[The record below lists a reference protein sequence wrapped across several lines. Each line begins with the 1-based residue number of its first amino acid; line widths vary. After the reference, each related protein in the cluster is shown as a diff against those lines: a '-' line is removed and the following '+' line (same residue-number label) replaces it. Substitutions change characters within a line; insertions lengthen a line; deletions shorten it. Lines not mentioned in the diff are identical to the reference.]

1 MWVMGKGSKE
11 RRLPIGRNAVAWIEH
26 WLDLRDLF
34 GSEDDALFLS
44 KLGKRISAR
53 NVQKRFAEWGIKQGL
68 NNHVHPHKLRHSFAT
83 HMLESSGDLRGV
95 QELLGHANLSTTQIY
110 THLDFQHLASVY
122 DATHPRAKRGNNAF
136 YRPLGRI
143 SALTFDPDDT
153 LYDNRPVILRTERE
167 ALTFVQNYHPALRS
181 FQNEDLQRLRRAV
194 REAEPEIYHDVTRWR
209 FRSIEQ
215 AMLDAG
221 LSAEEASAGAHA
233 AMINFAKWRSRI
245 DVPQQTHDTL
255 KQLAKKWPLVAITNG
270 NAQPELFGLGII
282 LSLCCALARTGAQ
295 NRSAICTSG
304 GGKLN
309 VPIGEILHVGDDL
322 TTDVGGAIRSG
333 MQACWIRPENGDLMQ
348 TGQPFTAA
356 SGNFPVGISDLAD
369 IISKSVYIPS
379 FWRRALRFSA
389 QPILRGGANGR
400 FLPARQP

>member
-1 MWVMGKGSKE
+1 M
-11 RRLPIGRNAVAWIEH
+11 
-26 WLDLRDLF
+26 
-34 GSEDDALFLS
+34 
-44 KLGKRISAR
+44 
-53 NVQKRFAEWGIKQGL
+53 QKRFAEWGIKQGL

-122 DATHPRAKRGNNAF
+122 DAAHPRAKRGNNAF

-143 SALTFDPDDT
+143 SALTFDLDDT

-181 FQNEDLQRLRRAV
+181 FQNEDLQRLRQAV

-270 NAQPELFGLGII
+270 NAQPELFGLGHYFEFV
-282 LSLCCALARTGAQ
+282 LRAGPHGRSKPFSDMYFLAAE
-295 NRSAICTSG
+295 
-304 GGKLN
+304 KLN

-322 TTDVGGAIRSG
+322 TTDVGGGNSQRNAGLLDQTGKWRSD
-333 MQACWIRPENGDLMQ
+333 ANL
-348 TGQPFTAA
+348 GQPFTAA

-379 FWRRALRFSA
+379 FLAGGRCASPPNLF
-389 QPILRGGANGR
+389 LRGGANGR